1 MKIKTLLFLITI
13 FFAKPAFAQDALMGE
28 VRAFAFGY
36 VPKNW
41 VACEGQL
48 LAISQNQALFS
59 LLGTTYGGN
68 GIQTFALP
76 DLRERMV
83 IGLGQGSGLTNRLQG
98 QTVGLAADV
107 VLVTNNLPAHTHT
120 ANLKVSSAV
129 ATTATPTVA
138 SALAVSKQV
147 VSTGDRSVL
156 KYAATTTATPLKTM
170 KTSATG
176 QLTPTAISI
185 VQPVT
190 ASQYAICVYGLFP
203 SRN

>member
-1 MKIKTLLFLITI
+1 MKIKTLLFLITM
-13 FFAKPAFAQDALMGE
+13 FFARPAFAQDALMGE

-41 VACEGQL
+41 LACEGQL
-48 LAISQNQALFS
+48 LPISQYDVLYS
-59 LLGTTYGGN
+59 LLGTTYGGD

-83 IGLGQGSGLTNRLQG
+83 VGVGQGIGLTNRIQG
-98 QTVGLAADV
+98 QTVGQAADI
-107 VLVTNNLPAHTHT
+107 VLVADNLPSHSHT
-120 ANLKVSSAV
+120 ANLTVSTAD
-129 ATTATPTVA
+129 ATTATPTSA

-147 VSTGDRSVL
+147 VSTGDRIVL
-156 KYAATTTATPLKTM
+156 KYATTTTTTSLKAM

-176 QLTPTAISI
+176 ELTPKAISI
-185 VQPVT
+185 VQPVI
-190 ASQYAICVYGLFP
+190 ASQYAICVFGYYP